1 MFTKLPPFSQNNYLY
16 RHAPETT
23 VLGHT
28 EGVVRDDFIMCL
40 LHVLGVILCSLT
52 LGNAEVL
59 RHTFKKGCPQFF
71 YQGTEP
77 TGIVPKNP
85 ARICQ
90 VYENQYW
97 FATMYDRD
105 LRIPLYSAY
114 VYERGVA
121 ARAQWMIE
129 PQLVDTSY
137 SKAMEEDRLTKID
150 RNKLEASQAVDAD
163 YAGAIAAYDRGHLNP
178 ASHHV
183 AGPASES
190 TCTLTNIVP
199 QDRTLNQGLW
209 AHYED
214 ATMRQKT
221 NGCQKTF
228 AIVGVIPGTK
238 TISRGRVNVPSKMWA
253 AACCITTKRGVKSWA
268 VIANN
273 VRTGTVDPITIKNL
287 QEEIAMYTK
296 RGVQLFHEECP
307 INNL

>member
-1 MFTKLPPFSQNNYLY
+1 
-16 RHAPETT
+16 
-23 VLGHT
+23 
-28 EGVVRDDFIMCL
+28 MCL